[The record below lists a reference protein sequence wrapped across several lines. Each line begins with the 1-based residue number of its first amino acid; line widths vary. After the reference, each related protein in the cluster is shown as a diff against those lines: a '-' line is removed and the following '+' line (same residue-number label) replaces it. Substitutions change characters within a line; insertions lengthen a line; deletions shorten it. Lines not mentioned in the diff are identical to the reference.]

1 MKLSAILI
9 SFFFFGIVSSEEP
22 GYVFGWTHLAD
33 PDLQTPIGGSTTGP
47 KIEIDEDPNSYWLEL
62 QNPGLSKYEKD
73 RLAILGMQ
81 GGYKANFDFMETMGF
96 SENYSPSRPYQ
107 SWGTEFVKVI
117 EDKEDFISL
126 QHIMVMFFEQDDG
139 SISDPIV
146 VKHWRQDWHYEDK
159 TINVYMGDNIWKKQ
173 TVSDKEIQ
181 GKWSQS
187 VYQVDDSPRY
197 QGYGEWK
204 HYKNT
209 STWVSEETNRPPP
222 RRETTIRD
230 DYDLLSGTNLHTIT
244 PSGWVHEQNNSKV
257 LLNGKVLA
265 KEIGLARYQMVSDF
279 DWSAG
284 EEYWDKT
291 KLFWLEVRNYWKDTL
306 EKSDQVQVLKANKE
320 KLLFAELFGLA
331 DLYAKGNLESI
342 NEVDSLIS
350 KYVQEI

>member
-1 MKLSAILI
+1 MKLLAILI
-9 SFFFFGIVSSEEP
+9 SILFFGIVSSEEL

-204 HYKNT
+204 HYKN
-209 STWVSEETNRPPP
+209 NKKFK
-222 RRETTIRD
+222 
-230 DYDLLSGTNLHTIT
+230 
-244 PSGWVHEQNNSKV
+244 SK
-257 LLNGKVLA
+257 
-265 KEIGLARYQMVSDF
+265 
-279 DWSAG
+279 
-284 EEYWDKT
+284 
-291 KLFWLEVRNYWKDTL
+291 NYHVKR
-306 EKSDQVQVLKANKE
+306 
-320 KLLFAELFGLA
+320 
-331 DLYAKGNLESI
+331 
-342 NEVDSLIS
+342 
-350 KYVQEI
+350 